1 MARKVIAPCGF
12 HCIKINNLSVT
23 VGKQAILED
32 VNLHIH
38 CGTFTAV
45 IGHNGAGKST
55 LIKAILGEVPSEGD
69 IEFKLKKDGASL
81 DLKIGYVPQHLAIDK
96 DTPMSVQDM
105 IISYGFKY
113 PVFLP
118 VPKKLREKV
127 LEILAPLNAEDLI
140 DKTIGTLSG
149 GELQRV
155 LLSLALMDAPNLLL
169 LDEPV
174 SGVDAGG
181 VEKFYKLIDELKMHH
196 DLAIILVSHDL
207 EYVRKYADK
216 VVLLDKTVLLADTPG
231 VVFRSKEFE
240 NMFGTKAESDV

>member
-1 MARKVIAPCGF
+1 M
-12 HCIKINNLSVT
+12 
-23 VGKQAILED
+23 
-32 VNLHIH
+32 
-38 CGTFTAV
+38 
-45 IGHNGAGKST
+45 
-55 LIKAILGEVPSEGD
+55 
-69 IEFKLKKDGASL
+69 
-81 DLKIGYVPQHLAIDK
+81 
-96 DTPMSVQDM
+96 
-105 IISYGFKY
+105 
-113 PVFLP
+113 FLP

-240 NMFGTKAESDV
+240 NMFGTKEESDV